1 VVKAGGKKQN
11 ILKKQVYIHTTMK
24 NTIKKTY
31 QIGHERIKQLIQT
44 ILIGLLPA
52 IALFI
57 GQYFINHIIELL
69 YASIICIIIFT
80 ILAIIYLIEPSY
92 LL

>member
-1 VVKAGGKKQN
+1 
-11 ILKKQVYIHTTMK
+11 MK

-31 QIGHERIKQLIQT
+31 QIGHERIKQSIQT
-44 ILIGLLPA
+44 ILIGLIPA

-69 YASIICIIIFT
+69 YAFIMCIIIFI
-80 ILAIIYLIEPSY
+80 ILSIIYIFDPFYGL
-92 LL
+92 